1 MSTIFFKFN
10 QITANIYVLFNTLTS
25 IFNLIFKKRF
35 KNRNQF
41 VYSLVDNWIKMQS
54 IFWFNHLIFN
64 YTYLNTIRIRI
75 WNCNPTVPMKNWTHK
90 TCGPTSFLTH
100 LLKVGIHLLSTPLS
114 FMISKSFETVVVP
127 SSLKLVRVV
136 PLFKYWA
143 QDKCGNYHPISL
155 LSSKA
160 FERDMYNR
168 LHSYLETM
176 KIISTIQFG
185 LLKMHF
191 TNYAIVSAIE
201 HVKSIL
207 DHVKLCLWPL
217 PRFSKSTCHRKHSTW
232 KNDQLW

>member
-136 PLFKYWA
+136 PLFKSW
-143 QDKCGNYHPISL
+143 GT
-155 LSSKA
+155 
-160 FERDMYNR
+160 R
-168 LHSYLETM
+168 
-176 KIISTIQFG
+176 
-185 LLKMHF
+185 
-191 TNYAIVSAIE
+191 
-201 HVKSIL
+201 
-207 DHVKLCLWPL
+207 
-217 PRFSKSTCHRKHSTW
+217 
-232 KNDQLW
+232 